1 MLLAQRNVNV
11 RNGFVREISRNAKVL
26 MQNVAAFNYGRNFI
40 GNYVYWVQTTFI
52 ISNIIC

>member
-40 GNYVYWVQTTFI
+40 GNYVY
-52 ISNIIC
+52 